1 MEDEFAQTEGP
12 TRWIEYPSPLKLSGQ
27 LSASSVAANAVEET
41 HHALG
46 SSLSRSRGNSQGLME
61 SRSSLVMSDRR
72 KSPMNDHALI
82 PLRRTE
88 EIQISIH
95 DSTAGSL
102 QHSFVADVSR
112 TTFSGNQ
119 FKGSQPKFLLAKP
132 PSQQIQGVYSYHFLK
147 IVGYGTTS
155 TVWKSLD
162 QSHGTMVAV
171 KVIDWNA
178 SHLKHVDRNNAAR
191 EVTILSR
198 LKHPNITELLEVV
211 CHIHYPSPLKKV
223 HTLNTQT

>member
-132 PSQQIQGVYSYHFLK
+132 PSQQIQDCWLRNNIDSVEEFGSITRNH
-147 IVGYGTTS
+147 GGR
-155 TVWKSLD
+155 
-162 QSHGTMVAV
+162 QSH
-171 KVIDWNA
+171 
-178 SHLKHVDRNNAAR
+178 
-191 EVTILSR
+191 R
-198 LKHPNITELLEVV
+198 LERFSFEA
-211 CHIHYPSPLKKV
+211 C
-223 HTLNTQT
+223 